1 VIDLTTTN
9 VLLGILATVAVL
21 QTAGLIVGAMMV
33 SRAYRR
39 GLERVEE
46 IERGIE
52 QAVAP
57 MAARAQVVFDRI
69 DRVSERVDVGAEK
82 LDNALSVTARGAEL
96 ALMTVNGKVR
106 HTAALAT
113 ALASGGR
120 AALRA
125 WRSGASRRTRD
136 VVSRETVSSIVA
148 PINNNL
154 HRTTEEHHV
163 SI

>member
-21 QTAGLIVGAMMV
+21 QTAGLIIGAVML

-106 HTAALAT
+106 HTAALAS

-125 WRSGASRRTRD
+125 WRSGSRRPRDVASRD
-136 VVSRETVSSIVA
+136 VVSSIVA